1 MTNKDFEEKQRELN
15 EQIYAL
21 MRELAEHEQQWY
33 NEINRRLDFLRG
45 RCFKT
50 RGCAF
55 MVRGGMHFRKTSTEF
70 FFDPDAIPVM
80 MLADNGKIVNK
91 NIYSSALM
99 DNETGEAI
107 LKAFRKEFEEIPKEE
122 FIGELSDI
130 LFEDGLAK
138 EVSDDGAHE

>member
-1 MTNKDFEEKQRELN
+1 MTNKDFEERQHELD
-15 EQIYAL
+15 EQIYTL
-21 MRELAEHEQQWY
+21 MRERAELEQQWY

-50 RGCAF
+50 KGCTF
-55 MVRGGMHFRKTSTEF
+55 MVRGSMHFRKTCTEF
-70 FFDPDAIPVM
+70 FFDQSAIPVM

-91 NIYSSALM
+91 NIYTSALM

-107 LKAFRKEFEEIPKEE
+107 LKDFRKEFEEIPKDE

-130 LFEDGLAK
+130 LMDSEGNAWRREK
-138 EVSDDGAHE
+138 